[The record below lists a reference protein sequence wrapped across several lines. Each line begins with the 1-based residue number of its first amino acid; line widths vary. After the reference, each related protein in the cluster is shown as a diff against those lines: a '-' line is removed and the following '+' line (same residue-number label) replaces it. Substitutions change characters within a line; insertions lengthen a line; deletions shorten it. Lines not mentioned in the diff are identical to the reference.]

1 MTEDFIKG
9 FEDFKKWFDESNK
22 GNMVNTAVLEQF
34 NKQTEQ
40 FNTQAKASWDQLLK
54 LIQAS
59 YIDATE
65 KTIETN
71 VNGGPNYKTTINI
84 NGDQKNELP
93 NPSPKMDDAYWTR
106 HNQLVDEALALQ
118 KEIIMKVIET
128 VGATIQ
134 KVVNPI
140 SISTSDIMNLTSMFR
155 KP

>member
-9 FEDFKKWFDESNK
+9 FEDFRKWFEESNK
-22 GNMVNTAVLEQF
+22 GTMVNTAVLEQF

-40 FNTQAKASWDQLLK
+40 FNTQAKASWDQFLK

-71 VNGGPNYKTTINI
+71 VNGGPNYKTAINI
-84 NGDQKNELP
+84 NGDQKNEFP
-93 NPSPKMDDAYWTR
+93 NPAPNADNVYWIR

-134 KVVNPI
+134 KVVSPI
-140 SISTSDIMNLTSMFR
+140 SISGSDIMNLTSMFR

>member
-1 MTEDFIKG
+1 MTEDFKKG
-9 FEDFKKWFDESNK
+9 FEDFRKWFDESNK
-22 GNMVNTAVLEQF
+22 GIMVNTAVLEQF

-40 FNTQAKASWDQLLK
+40 FNTQAKASWDQFLK

-59 YIDATE
+59 YIDAIQ

-71 VNGGPNYKTTINI
+71 VNGGPNYKTTINV
-84 NGDQKNELP
+84 NGDQKNEFP
-93 NPSPKMDDAYWTR
+93 NAAPNTDNVYWIR

-134 KVVNPI
+134 KVVSPI
-140 SISTSDIMNLTSMFR
+140 SISSSDIMNLTSMFR

>member
-140 SISTSDIMNLTSMFR
+140 SISTSDIMNLTDIFR
-155 KP
+155 KH

>member
-1 MTEDFIKG
+1 MTEDFRKG
-9 FEDFKKWFDESNK
+9 FEDFRKWFEESNK
-22 GNMVNTAVLEQF
+22 GTMVNTAVLEQF

-40 FNTQAKASWDQLLK
+40 FNTQAKASWDQFLK

-71 VNGGPNYKTTINI
+71 VNGGPNYKTAINI
-84 NGDQKNELP
+84 NGDQKNEFP
-93 NPSPKMDDAYWTR
+93 NPAPNADNVYWIR

-134 KVVNPI
+134 KVVSPI
-140 SISTSDIMNLTSMFR
+140 SISGSDIMNLTSMFR

>member
-40 FNTQAKASWDQLLK
+40 FNTQAKASWDQFLK

-59 YIDATE
+59 YVDATE

-106 HNQLVDEALALQ
+106 HIQMVDEALALQ

-140 SISTSDIMNLTSMFR
+140 SISTSDIMNLTDVLR
-155 KP
+155 KH

>member
-1 MTEDFIKG
+1 M
-9 FEDFKKWFDESNK
+9 
-22 GNMVNTAVLEQF
+22 
-34 NKQTEQ
+34 
-40 FNTQAKASWDQLLK
+40 
-54 LIQAS
+54 IQAS

-71 VNGGPNYKTTINI
+71 VNGGPNYKTIIKI
-84 NGDQKNELP
+84 NGDQKNEFP
-93 NPSPKMDDAYWTR
+93 NPGPNTDDVYWTR
-106 HNQLVDEALALQ
+106 HSQLVDEALALQ

-140 SISTSDIMNLTSMFR
+140 SISSSDIMNLTSILR

>member
-1 MTEDFIKG
+1 MTEDSIKG
-9 FEDFKKWFDESNK
+9 FEDFRKWFDESNK
-22 GNMVNTAVLEQF
+22 GTMVNTAVLEQF

-40 FNTQAKASWDQLLK
+40 FNTQAKASWDQFLK

-106 HNQLVDEALALQ
+106 HNQMVDEALALQ

-140 SISTSDIMNLTSMFR
+140 SISTSDIMNLTDVFR
-155 KP
+155 KH

>member
-140 SISTSDIMNLTSMFR
+140 SISTSDIMNLTDVLR
-155 KP
+155 KH